1 MPAIIRDVMTTDLV
15 TVSRDATAVDAAK
28 AMRDNNIG
36 PVLVVEGD
44 QICGIV
50 TDRDITV
57 EAVAA
62 GKDPSTTKVIDLCTT
77 NVQTVSPDTSVDE
90 AVQLMKDNSI
100 RRLPVVENGRA
111 VGIVSLGD
119 LTMEIDASR
128 AGDAIQDIS
137 GDRPNN

>member
-1 MPAIIRDVMTTDLV
+1 MPSTIRDVMTTNLI
-15 TVSRDATAVDAAK
+15 TVPRDATAVDAAR

-44 QICGIV
+44 RICGIV

-62 GKDPSTTKVIDLCTT
+62 GRDPSTTKIIDLCTA
-77 NVQTVSPDTSVDE
+77 NVQTVSPDTTVDE
-90 AVQLMKDNSI
+90 AVRLMKDNSI
-100 RRLPVVENGRA
+100 RRLPVVEDGRA

-119 LTMEIDASR
+119 LTMEIDSSS

-137 GDRPNN
+137 ADRPNN